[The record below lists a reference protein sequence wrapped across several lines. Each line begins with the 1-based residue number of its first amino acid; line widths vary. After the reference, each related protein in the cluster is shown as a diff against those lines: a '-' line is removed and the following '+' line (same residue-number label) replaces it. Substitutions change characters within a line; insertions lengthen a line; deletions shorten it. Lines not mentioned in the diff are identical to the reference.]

1 MDGSDGSAS
10 SRSSTPSAETP
21 CDTDA
26 VRALPDVRKAE
37 RARGVPEAELSPELN
52 PDGTP
57 YSGGDTKLDAEALE
71 LAEELDRRKQV
82 LTIGPRGWTTSPL
95 GRFVEELTR
104 EHDRLTWD
112 LLRADPAI
120 VSAPTRLSTLA
131 TDLQQAQT
139 EAGPGA
145 RAEFDRVMAEME
157 VMVAEYDEV
166 IRGATGVEAV
176 VLELQKE
183 QIAGEV
189 SEEHE

>member
-1 MDGSDGSAS
+1 M
-10 SRSSTPSAETP
+10 
-21 CDTDA
+21 
-26 VRALPDVRKAE
+26 
-37 RARGVPEAELSPELN
+37 
-52 PDGTP
+52 
-57 YSGGDTKLDAEALE
+57 
-71 LAEELDRRKQV
+71 
-82 LTIGPRGWTTSPL
+82 
-95 GRFVEELTR
+95 EELTR